1 MTVDVQY
8 VDSDTY
14 LGVYKYT
21 LSTDNIQLIRE
32 VEAGFTGTIKTTVD
46 IRTEI
51 YVQMHPNGT
60 SGSAIFDVSSSI
72 SNASAD
78 DGISGGTIA
87 SVILVMIILS
97 VVIGLCIY
105 YRRAL
110 KKCFLKIRNSMEQCC
125 KRRMMPVN
133 NIPYP
138 TSEANQPQMPMD
150 NVNVIYIDTEPG
162 LFTQSAG
169 STQTSSGS
177 GGTTESTERNS
188 KGISGGILALI
199 IIFSLLGG
207 GALFFGSVFLIA
219 YCEQRTKRRRNTPVR
234 RITPTVEVASG
245 TPDVVSGAPVTNN
258 ETNKK
263 FYQIGSNT
271 SDLNAF
277 NNSHTNFSTST
288 PVSDNNVDEEE
299 RNEDLVL
306 EEIPVG
312 ENST

>member
-110 KKCFLKIRNSMEQCC
+110 KKCYHMIRNSMQKCC
-125 KRRMMPVN
+125 KRGRAPVN
-133 NIPYP
+133 DQPNLPSSSTQVYMPNNDQRVIITGPQIGIQQ
-138 TSEANQPQMPMD
+138 EANTEIPRQD
-150 NVNVIYIDTEPG
+150 GTNVQNPREEANHGIPLGNEVCNKLD
-162 LFTQSAG
+162 
-169 STQTSSGS
+169 
-177 GGTTESTERNS
+177 TTENGLMPNDEVEDRSN
-188 KGISGGILALI
+188 KVKLPPI
-199 IIFSLLGG
+199 
-207 GALFFGSVFLIA
+207 
-219 YCEQRTKRRRNTPVR
+219 VR
-234 RITPTVEVASG
+234 KEH
-245 TPDVVSGAPVTNN
+245 
-258 ETNKK
+258 EC
-263 FYQIGSNT
+263 
-271 SDLNAF
+271 
-277 NNSHTNFSTST
+277 
-288 PVSDNNVDEEE
+288 
-299 RNEDLVL
+299 
-306 EEIPVG
+306 
-312 ENST
+312 